1 VNLTGLISDVVC
13 EIMHTRRS
21 RSGHVQQFRETRM
34 RKILA
39 TLALAAAAAGTA
51 DTGFAQ
57 SAYDYP
63 WCALRGSRSGGQSC
77 YFTSYR
83 QCMDSLSGIGG
94 SCIRSP
100 YYRGPEPRRGQS
112 YVRY

>member
-1 VNLTGLISDVVC
+1 
-13 EIMHTRRS
+13 
-21 RSGHVQQFRETRM
+21 M

-39 TLALAAAAAGTA
+39 TLTLAGAAALGAA
-51 DTGFAQ
+51 DTSFAQ

-83 QCMDSLSGIGG
+83 QCMESLSGIGG

-100 YYRGPEPRRGQS
+100 YYRGPQHPGR

>member
-1 VNLTGLISDVVC
+1 VNLRGKISD
-13 EIMHTRRS
+13 IIRIHARPIRS
-21 RSGHVQQFRETRM
+21 ANSNDYQERRM

-39 TLALAAAAAGTA
+39 TLALAGAAAVSLA
-51 DTGFAQ
+51 DMSFAQ

-63 WCALRGSRSGGQSC
+63 FCALRGGRGGGQSC

-83 QCMDSLSGIGG
+83 QCMDSLVGIGG

-100 YYRGPEPRRGQS
+100 YYRGPEPRRERS

>member
-1 VNLTGLISDVVC
+1 
-13 EIMHTRRS
+13 
-21 RSGHVQQFRETRM
+21 M
-34 RKILA
+34 RKMMA
-39 TLALAAAAAGTA
+39 TLMLAGTA
-51 DTGFAQ
+51 VLGAADMSFAQ

-83 QCMDSLSGIGG
+83 QCMESLSGIGG

-100 YYRGPEPRRGQS
+100 YYRGPQRSGR